1 MNNNNIAVFY
11 FTCDVN
17 PLLPNPFQSHID
29 DLNTAFSDI
38 QTQLATEQANVPGG
52 CPAPTGDMTSL
63 IALVTALQ
71 DAIGPDNSLNPD
83 PSLLY
88 EVSCTGLNTM

>member
-1 MNNNNIAVFY
+1 MNSNTIAQFY

-17 PLLPNPFQSHID
+17 TGLANPFQSHID
-29 DLNTAFSDI
+29 DLNTAFTDI
-38 QTQLATEQANVPGG
+38 QTQLATAQASIPGG
-52 CPAPTGDMTSL
+52 CVAPTGDMTTL

-71 DAIGPDNSLNPD
+71 NAIGPDNSQDPD

-88 EVSCTGLNTM
+88 EVSCPGLNSM